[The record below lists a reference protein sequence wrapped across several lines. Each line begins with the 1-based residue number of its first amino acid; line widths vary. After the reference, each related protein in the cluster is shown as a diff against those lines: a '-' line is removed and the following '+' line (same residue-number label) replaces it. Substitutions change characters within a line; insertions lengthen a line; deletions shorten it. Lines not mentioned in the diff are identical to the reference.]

1 MKANHLIRFF
11 ILRELNTEL
20 KNKIN
25 DCRNDSKANKAKNRR
40 IELVRAVS

>member
-11 ILRELNTEL
+11 IFRELSYQN

-25 DCRNDSKANKAKNRR
+25 DCRNDSEANKAKNRR
-40 IELVRAVS
+40 VESKEN

>member
-25 DCRNDSKANKAKNRR
+25 DCRNNSEADKVKK
-40 IELVRAVS
+40 IVE